1 MISCEIVYD
10 SYMKNTTKTIIINI
24 AIALLSVA
32 VFGVVGRLLTDTNSA
47 WFTALN
53 KPTEFVP
60 SLVFTIMWSL
70 IYLCF
75 AAVIFLLLQRKQI
88 TPSTLAL
95 LLLTG
100 VFQWLWSLVYFR
112 LHSLLLG
119 LVMLVVLGALAIL
132 LFANLLKKDKLYLYI
147 LGIYPM
153 WLTLAAFINLSLWA
167 IN

>member
-1 MISCEIVYD
+1 MKQSVTTIVL
-10 SYMKNTTKTIIINI
+10 NV

-32 VFGVVGRLLTDTNSA
+32 IIGIIGRILTDTNSA

-60 SLVFTIMWSL
+60 SIVFTIMWSL

-75 AAVIFLLLQRKQI
+75 AVVVFLLLQRKQMD
-88 TPSTLAL
+88 PSTLVTL
-95 LLLTG
+95 ILTG

-112 LHSLLLG
+112 LHSPLLG
-119 LVMLVVLGALAIL
+119 LVMLILLAALALVL
-132 LFANLLKKDKLYLYI
+132 LTRLFKKDKLYLYI
-147 LGIYPM
+147 LAIYPM
-153 WLTLAAFINLSLWA
+153 WLTLATFINLALWA